1 MNTNETLQGYK
12 DRLEA
17 YLDALPFSGAPDKL
31 REAMRYSLLGGGK
44 RLRGCLLLASYA
56 MGGGQAEESAMPF
69 AAALEMIHAYSLIHD
84 DLPAMD
90 NDTLRRGKPTN
101 HVKFGEAVAILAGDA
116 LLTYAFEVMAAS
128 AHPRAFRALGEI
140 ARAAGVGG
148 MLAGQTLDVTLEGSR
163 PEKAKV
169 EKIHEGKT
177 AALLT
182 APVTAGLILA
192 GADEQAIEAGRRY
205 GFHLGMAFQ
214 IVDDL
219 LDVEG
224 DPALMG
230 KTLGKDAEEGKMT
243 WPACVGAAQA
253 RQDAAAH
260 IEAASAALA
269 LFGEKA
275 DFLRALAFST
285 LHRVQ

>member
-1 MNTNETLQGYK
+1 MNEQEILAGYK
-12 DRLEA
+12 RRLEA
-17 YLDALPFSGAPDKL
+17 YLSEEPMDGAPKPL
-31 REAMRYSLLGGGK
+31 REAMRYSLLSGGK
-44 RLRGCLLLASYA
+44 RLRGCLLLATAA
-56 MGGGQAEESAMPF
+56 MAGGDTDAALPF

-101 HVKFGEAVAILAGDA
+101 HIVFGEALAILAGDG
-116 LLTYAFEVMAAS
+116 LLTHAFELMAAS
-128 AHPRAFRALGEI
+128 PHPNAFRALGEI

-148 MLAGQTLDVTLEGSR
+148 MLAGQTLDVTLEGTAPSLEAVR
-163 PEKAKV
+163 R
-169 EKIHEGKT
+169 IHEGKT

-192 GADEQAIEAGRRY
+192 GADDGAIEAGRRY

-219 LDVEG
+219 LDLEG

-230 KTLGKDAEEGKMT
+230 KTLGKDVQEGKLT
-243 WPACVGAAQA
+243 WPACVGAEQA

-260 IEAASAALA
+260 ISAAADA
-269 LFGEKA
+269 LLPFGERA
-275 DFLRALAFST
+275 DFLRSFAYST

>member
-1 MNTNETLQGYK
+1 MNEQEILAGYK
-12 DRLEA
+12 LRLED
-17 YLDALPFSGAPDKL
+17 YLDQEIIMDAAPDRL
-31 REAMRYSLLGGGK
+31 REAMRYSLLSGGK
-44 RLRGCLLLASYA
+44 RLRGCLLLAA
-56 MGGGQAEESAMPF
+56 CQMAGGDEKAALPF

-101 HVKFGEAVAILAGDA
+101 HVVFGEAMAILAGDG
-116 LLTYAFEVMAAS
+116 LLTHAFEIMAAS
-128 AHPRAFRALGEI
+128 PHPRAFRALGEI
-140 ARAAGVGG
+140 AKAAGVGG
-148 MLAGQTLDVTLEGSR
+148 MLAGQTLDVTMEGTVPDIALVQR
-163 PEKAKV
+163 
-169 EKIHEGKT
+169 IHAGKT

-192 GADEQAIEAGRRY
+192 GAREEEIQAGRQY

-219 LDVEG
+219 LDLEG

-230 KTLGKDAEEGKMT
+230 KTLGKDVQEGKLT
-243 WPACVGAAQA
+243 WPACVGIDQA
-253 RQDAAAH
+253 RLDAQRH
-260 IEAASAALA
+260 IEQAVRALSP
-269 LFGEKA
+269 FSDRA
-275 DFLRALAFST
+275 DFLRSFAAST